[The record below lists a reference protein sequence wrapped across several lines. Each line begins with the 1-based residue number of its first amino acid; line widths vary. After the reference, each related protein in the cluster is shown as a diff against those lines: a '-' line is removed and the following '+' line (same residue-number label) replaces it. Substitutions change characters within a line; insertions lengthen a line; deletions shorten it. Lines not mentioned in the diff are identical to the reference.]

1 MKMQVGSPAS
11 ISELMIHCCL
21 DAWSCGVDRRHGSDL
36 AWLWLWH
43 WLAATAPIQ
52 PLSWKPLYAMGLAL
66 KKIKLQHW
74 KLENNDNT
82 FKIMKEMFST
92 SGFYIQPN
100 YKSKVKADQY
110 ICRNLE
116 LKKKITLDTFAGNF

>member
-1 MKMQVGSPAS
+1 
-11 ISELMIHCCL
+11 
-21 DAWSCGVDRRHGSDL
+21 
-36 AWLWLWH
+36 
-43 WLAATAPIQ
+43 
-52 PLSWKPLYAMGLAL
+52 MGLAL